1 MNRLLRICANG
12 AVMILGVSLVMGLMM
27 MMNRYTQPPQ
37 KAEKPATTVVE
48 VQAPKPKPKKRRARP
63 KPQQAKPRTAKAK
76 TPPPNLSTGLS
87 SVSLSRVSGLGGTAM
102 GNGTSLL
109 GQSESGNLLMTS
121 DTVDQPPRAT
131 RRISPSYP
139 AHARKK
145 GITGYVSFS
154 LVIGTDGQIVRSKI
168 TDAKPAGV
176 FESAARDAIQRWTF
190 QPGMYQGQTQ
200 TVVVEQTI
208 RFNLSR
214 GA

>member
-1 MNRLLRICANG
+1 MKTSMRLLLNVFIMA
-12 AVMILGVSLVMGLMM
+12 LGVCLVMGLMTL
-27 MMNRYTQPPQ
+27 MNRYTQPPQ
-37 KAEKPATTVVE
+37 KEEKVAATVVHVE
-48 VQAPKPKPKKRRARP
+48 AQKPKPKKRRAKP
-63 KPQQAKPRTAKAK
+63 KPQKAKPRPMKAR

-87 SVSLSRVSGLGGTAM
+87 SVSLSRVSGLGETSM
-102 GNGTSLL
+102 GNGASLL
-109 GQSESGNLLMTS
+109 GQSGGNNLLMTS

-131 RRISPSYP
+131 RRVNPSYP
-139 AHARKK
+139 AQARRK

-154 LVIGTDGQIVRSKI
+154 LVIGPDGRITRSKI

-176 FESAARDAIQRWTF
+176 FEGAARDAIQRWTF
-190 QPGMYQGQTQ
+190 QPGMYQGQAQ